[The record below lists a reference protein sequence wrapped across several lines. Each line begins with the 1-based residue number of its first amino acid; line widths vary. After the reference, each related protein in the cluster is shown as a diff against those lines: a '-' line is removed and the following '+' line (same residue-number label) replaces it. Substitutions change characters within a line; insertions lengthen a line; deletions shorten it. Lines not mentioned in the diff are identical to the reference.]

1 MALQEHPPEK
11 IDIDRGPGRLPAYA
25 SLYRFGIQ
33 DVPAPLIAYVGGAQT
48 VDAYMARRHTHPEP
62 VAACLRRALR
72 DRPLPA
78 LDALLCPCPMDTD
91 GEGFDGFFDHFCR
104 DLLPRVG
111 RTPTAF
117 GFVGHSAGAA
127 CAVHLAILTR
137 ARAAGV
143 FGGTGVAERVLDL
156 QMVLEKAAKE
166 GWEGF
171 PLVIM
176 RNTGDGTIAPSEL
189 AKRIPE
195 PLHAVPRKQLRGAH
209 SFSDYAK
216 NETAAGAFLFVL
228 QYLAAG

>member
-1 MALQEHPPEK
+1 MAIQEHPPEK
-11 IDIDRGPGRLPAYA
+11 IDIDRGPGRHPAYA
-25 SLYRFGIQ
+25 SLYRFGRR
-33 DVPAPLIAYVGGAQT
+33 DGPAPLITYVGGAQT
-48 VDAYMARRHTHPEP
+48 LDTYLARRGTHPEP
-62 VAACLRRALR
+62 VAACLRRALL
-72 DRPLPA
+72 DKPLPA
-78 LDALLCPCPMDTD
+78 LDALLCPCPIDTE
-91 GEGFDGFFDHFCR
+91 GEGYDGFFEHFSR

-111 RTPTAF
+111 RTPAAL

-143 FGGTGVAERVLDL
+143 FGSTGVAERVHDL
-156 QMVLEKAAKE
+156 RMVLEKAAKE

-189 AKRIPE
+189 AERIPE
-195 PLHAVPRKQLRGAH
+195 PLHAVARKQLRGSHA
-209 SFSDYAK
+209 FVDYAR

-228 QYLAAG
+228 QHLGR